1 MRWLDGI
8 TDSMDMTLS
17 KLWEMVDDRGAG
29 VLQSLRSQ
37 RVGHDLVTQQQQHEE
52 STACAGYLVNICFQ
66 RAVTEDGLSP
76 MPSCHQHGS
85 SLFASEPVH
94 RPFFLL
100 ATSFPVVSK
109 NIIFKTWILNLF
121 RRH

>member
-1 MRWLDGI
+1 MAEG
-8 TDSMDMTLS
+8 S
-17 KLWEMVDDRGAG
+17 G

-66 RAVTEDGLSP
+66 RAVTEDGSSP

-85 SLFASEPVH
+85 PSLP
-94 RPFFLL
+94 RNQYIGR
-100 ATSFPVVSK
+100 SFC
-109 NIIFKTWILNLF
+109 
-121 RRH
+121 